1 MRLSE
6 KDRETTEILHM
17 QERIFRMALKKW
29 KVSIERCNEI
39 FDMLQID
46 NYIRDVYGIFHVQG
60 DEANL
65 LEIDEYRKAKGVE
78 I

>member
-1 MRLSE
+1 
-6 KDRETTEILHM
+6 
-17 QERIFRMALKKW
+17 MALKKW